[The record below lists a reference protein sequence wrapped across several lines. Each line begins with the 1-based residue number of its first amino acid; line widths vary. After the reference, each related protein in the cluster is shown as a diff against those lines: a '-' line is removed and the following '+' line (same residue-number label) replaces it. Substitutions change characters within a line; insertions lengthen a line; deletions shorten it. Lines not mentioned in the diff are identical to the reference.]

1 MHLGY
6 KLAALSVAATTLAG
20 GLGTVV
26 LASTQPA
33 AGAAWG
39 GYIPGSRAWN
49 DAQTPGGRA
58 WNGRNLTA
66 SAAWNGART
75 PASWAWNGTRVSAS
89 CAWDGVRIS
98 SVTALEY

>member
-49 DAQTPGGRA
+49 
-58 WNGRNLTA
+58 GRNPTA